1 MDFKVDLGKLTGT
14 ISGHDHVMS
23 ILAEQKAIVKGALN
37 ELYQGGWSGAARDK
51 FEAAHKTREE
61 KYTLLETEVKFMKE
75 VLTYVEKA
83 TAVSLKKDCE
93 NFINYIDRC
102 GIGNGVTGPDTGLIS
117 FYGDTAQINRNISNC
132 VDKDYKDILKNMD
145 TISDIISNLEFTSF
159 DIGGDI
165 SGIEKSISDQT
176 TSLTEF
182 EEAFNK
188 YYNGVNEL
196 ENKVC
201 GEFSKLSGITDY
213 KTFEKSSVITANGEI
228 DKNNLE
234 KMLKENSGELSDET
248 KETLIYL
255 CRVLGKDKF
264 NDLIKEIEADEKE
277 KQKQANINKDI
288 LNLLKDNI
296 KDGLKLDIL
305 GQAEDTIKNL
315 KSLYGDIGADE
326 YLKSNLGE
334 ENYNKLVAGIDLAE
348 GFIDDPLKDMNKL
361 NDYLEN
367 SETGQYLKENNK
379 LLYDKLKM
387 KLVRQEA
394 LTVDVIN
401 MGKGILSLH
410 DLLKYNN
417 DVNSDF
423 MEIQVEK
430 ALGINGMDNEAT
442 YKKALE
448 ANQKDMENAMNMSWD
463 IAKGIVPG
471 IINDVKNTLDPK
483 NAWDFFTNPDMKLED
498 AQKWS
503 QSAIN
508 TAMTVDGV
516 RAGLGFVKGKISGI
530 TKVGSEVGLETSLE
544 EGANASKTGKI
555 KAEIDTNLENIK
567 NEEISSADLELK
579 DINKEIEVDHIKNID
594 KSEIDINNK
603 EIEVEAPVKDEVE
616 TLKLGNNVEVETPV
630 IGNVVDTARE
640 TEVPKVDKEVV
651 KDIESENVKDGT
663 ESSKYSEISESHPI
677 VEDIKSDTS
686 IENIRK
692 NKDLILFEETFS
704 KAMKNENMM
713 MDEYIKLT
721 HTPMSELS
729 ETDIK
734 RIYAVNNS
742 VDNPTNATLMSKV
755 IPEKTY
761 LNCIENGKFSDT
773 VGNCVTRAQDMQD
786 CYTFDDYYNK
796 LGLNY
801 GDNPFD
807 TADKMYVMRYTSQ
820 DTEALV
826 TRSYGGTTLK
836 DVKAAQNVL
845 GLNENNTFLNSDPY
859 LGTGVTKD
867 VEGGIG
873 KMELMTIK
881 DNLGN
886 AQYCTVDDG
895 SAIYEVAR
903 ESNNERLIAIRYN
916 KRWWKVK

>member
-132 VDKDYKDILKNMD
+132 VDEDYKDILKNMD

-165 SGIEKSISDQT
+165 SDIEKSISDQT
-176 TSLTEF
+176 TSLTGF

-248 KETLIYL
+248 KQTFIYL

-264 NDLIKEIEADEKE
+264 NDLIKEIDADEKE

-296 KDGLKLDIL
+296 KDGLRLDIL
-305 GQAEDTIKNL
+305 GQAEDSIKNL

-326 YLKSNLGE
+326 YLKSELGE
-334 ENYNKLVAGIDLAE
+334 ENYNRLAAGIDLAE

-367 SETGQYLKENNK
+367 SEAGQYLKENNK
-379 LLYDKLKM
+379 LLYDRLKM

-430 ALGINGMDNEAT
+430 ALSINGMDDEAT

-463 IAKGIVPG
+463 TAKGIVPG

-503 QSAIN
+503 QSAVN

-516 RAGLGFVKGKISGI
+516 RAGFGFVKGKISGI
-530 TKVGSEVGLETSLE
+530 TKVGSEVGLESSLE

-555 KAEIDTNLENIK
+555 KAEIEEKIDTNLENIK

-579 DINKEIEVDHIKNID
+579 DINKEIEVDNIKNID

-616 TLKLGNNVEVETPV
+616 TSKLGNNVEVETPV
-630 IGNVVDTARE
+630 IGNAVDTARE
-640 TEVPKVDKEVV
+640 TEVPKVDKEVS
-651 KDIESENVKDGT
+651 KDIESENVKDGSDVVSNPVNSNLDVIKDIISKNGLTIDEFNKLRLTNASELT
-663 ESSKYSEISESHPI
+663 EEQVNTMKAIREAIPKIDNNTIIQKTIPEGDIEGYMSKGWNQIGGYVAKYDDVSHIKNYDDVVESFRLDYVTGDGIRPYPEGGNQYGYIKFKTKAADEISIPYGEIFGGTNTDGAPCTLNGFTAARNGGI
-677 VEDIKSDTS
+677 VPEW
-686 IENIRK
+686 
-692 NKDLILFEETFS
+692 ILD
-704 KAMKNENMM
+704 NRV
-713 MDEYIKLT
+713 
-721 HTPMSELS
+721 TPVKGSELH
-729 ETDIK
+729 
-734 RIYAVNNS
+734 
-742 VDNPTNATLMSKV
+742 KV
-755 IPEKTY
+755 I
-761 LNCIENGKFSDT
+761 NGKDT
-773 VGNCVTRAQDMQD
+773 VIGI
-786 CYTFDDYYNK
+786 FDGKN
-796 LGLNY
+796 
-801 GDNPFD
+801 FI
-807 TADKMYVMRYTSQ
+807 
-820 DTEALV
+820 
-826 TRSYGGTTLK
+826 
-836 DVKAAQNVL
+836 
-845 GLNENNTFLNSDPY
+845 
-859 LGTGVTKD
+859 
-867 VEGGIG
+867 GIG
-873 KMELMTIK
+873 
-881 DNLGN
+881 G
-886 AQYCTVDDG
+886 Q
-895 SAIYEVAR
+895 
-903 ESNNERLIAIRYN
+903 
-916 KRWWKVK
+916 

>member
-1 MDFKVDLGKLTGT
+1 MNFKVDLGKLTGT

-75 VLTYVEKA
+75 VLTYVEKV

-93 NFINYIDRC
+93 NFVNYIDRC

-132 VDKDYKDILKNMD
+132 VDEDYKDILKNMN
-145 TISDIISNLEFTSF
+145 TITDIISNLEFTAF

-165 SGIEKSISDQT
+165 SDIEKSISDQT
-176 TSLTEF
+176 TSLTGF

-248 KETLIYL
+248 KQTFIYL

-264 NDLIKEIEADEKE
+264 NDLIKEIDADEKE

-296 KDGLKLDIL
+296 KDGLRLDIL
-305 GQAEDTIKNL
+305 GQAEDSIKNL

-326 YLKSNLGE
+326 YLKSKLGE
-334 ENYNKLVAGIDLAE
+334 ENYNNLVSGINSAE
-348 GFIDDPLKDMNKL
+348 DFIDDPLKDMNKL

-430 ALGINGMDNEAT
+430 ALGINGMDDEDT

-448 ANQKDMENAMNMSWD
+448 ANQKDMENAMKLSWD
-463 IAKGIVPG
+463 TAKGIVPG

-516 RAGLGFVKGKISGI
+516 RAGFGFVKGKISGI
-530 TKVGSEVGLETSLE
+530 SKVGSEVGLETSLE
-544 EGANASKTGKI
+544 EGANASKAGKI

-579 DINKEIEVDHIKNID
+579 DINKEIEVDNIKNID

-603 EIEVEAPVKDEVE
+603 EIEVEVEGPVKDEVE
-616 TLKLGNNVEVETPV
+616 TTKLGNNVEVGTPV

-640 TEVPKVDKEVV
+640 TEVPKVDKEVS
-651 KDIESENVKDGT
+651 KDIESENVKDGIDGDRKST
-663 ESSKYSEISESHPI
+663 EKLGETIDKDICISLRTKLDDISSKVVGKIDLEGKVQQSDIEKYVSDMKNAYDNSSKVEKGDILVPESAEYLKNPPIALDADGVPYSDPNYKWPFNNGFKGKPMEIVPSVGDEFDRVGNENGRFVSPI
-677 VEDIKSDTS
+677 KDGVLIPKEKRALPYHFTEENIANEPSYNRYKVKRNFNELKDAINEYNNPKLSVEENEAMREEFMNEFQRNTRVSDTYTHEPGKTYS
-686 IENIRK
+686 GDIADAF
-692 NKDLILFEETFS
+692 KDNDGGGIQWEL
-704 KAMKNENMM
+704 
-713 MDEYIKLT
+713 
-721 HTPMSELS
+721 PMS
-729 ETDIK
+729 
-734 RIYAVNNS
+734 
-742 VDNPTNATLMSKV
+742 VDSLKQLGM
-755 IPEKTY
+755 I
-761 LNCIENGKFSDT
+761 
-773 VGNCVTRAQDMQD
+773 
-786 CYTFDDYYNK
+786 DYK
-796 LGLNY
+796 
-801 GDNPFD
+801 
-807 TADKMYVMRYTSQ
+807 
-820 DTEALV
+820 
-826 TRSYGGTTLK
+826 
-836 DVKAAQNVL
+836 
-845 GLNENNTFLNSDPY
+845 
-859 LGTGVTKD
+859 
-867 VEGGIG
+867 
-873 KMELMTIK
+873 
-881 DNLGN
+881 
-886 AQYCTVDDG
+886 
-895 SAIYEVAR
+895 
-903 ESNNERLIAIRYN
+903 
-916 KRWWKVK
+916 

>member
-1 MDFKVDLGKLTGT
+1 MEFKVDLGKLTGT
-14 ISGHDHVMS
+14 ISGYDHVMN
-23 ILAEQKAIVKGALN
+23 ILAEQKTIVKGALN
-37 ELYQGGWSGAARDK
+37 ELYEGGWSGAARDK
-51 FEAAHKTREE
+51 FEEAHKTREE

-83 TAVSLKKDCE
+83 TAVSLKRDCE
-93 NFINYIDRC
+93 NFVNYIDRC
-102 GIGNGVTGPDTGLIS
+102 GIGDGVTGPDTGLIS
-117 FYGDTAQINRNISNC
+117 FYGDTGQINRNISNC
-132 VDKDYKDILKNMD
+132 VDEDYKDILKNMD

-165 SGIEKSISDQT
+165 ADIEKSIRDQT
-176 TSLTEF
+176 TSLTGF

-248 KETLIYL
+248 KQTLIYL
-255 CRVLGKDKF
+255 RRVLGKDKF
-264 NDLIKEIEADEKE
+264 NDLIKEIEEDEKE

-296 KDGLKLDIL
+296 KDGLRLDIL

-326 YLKSNLGE
+326 YLKSELGE
-334 ENYNKLVAGIDLAE
+334 ENYNRLAAGIDSAE

-367 SETGQYLKENNK
+367 SEAGQYLKENNK

-417 DVNSDF
+417 DANSDF

-463 IAKGIVPG
+463 TAKGIVPG

-508 TAMTVDGV
+508 TAMTIDGARV
-516 RAGLGFVKGKISGI
+516 GFGFVKGKISGI

-544 EGANASKTGKI
+544 EGANASKIDKI

-616 TLKLGNNVEVETPV
+616 TSKLGNNVEVETPV
-630 IGNVVDTARE
+630 IGNVVDTARK
-640 TEVPKVDKEVV
+640 TEVPKVDKEVA

-663 ESSKYSEISESHPI
+663 TGVSKAGVGKTGEGIPLEEVRPDVLKQIHPDDNGAYGYLPNEGTAYHKPEYDFTDADWAKNMQNVRKDYLEASKQLEINIERMTLEGFSK
-677 VEDIKSDTS
+677 EDIAKHVVDARNQQKVTARANMTTEERVGLESRN
-686 IENIRK
+686 IEIYGNPIGPDSQWLFNKTKKKLIKEGTYINDDEIWSSVIK
-692 NKDLILFEETFS
+692 NSMKKDDVI
-704 KAMKNENMM
+704 N
-713 MDEYIKLT
+713 
-721 HTPMSELS
+721 
-729 ETDIK
+729 
-734 RIYAVNNS
+734 
-742 VDNPTNATLMSKV
+742 TL
-755 IPEKTY
+755 
-761 LNCIENGKFSDT
+761 
-773 VGNCVTRAQDMQD
+773 
-786 CYTFDDYYNK
+786 
-796 LGLNY
+796 LGL
-801 GDNPFD
+801 
-807 TADKMYVMRYTSQ
+807 
-820 DTEALV
+820 
-826 TRSYGGTTLK
+826 
-836 DVKAAQNVL
+836 
-845 GLNENNTFLNSDPY
+845 
-859 LGTGVTKD
+859 
-867 VEGGIG
+867 IH
-873 KMELMTIK
+873 
-881 DNLGN
+881 
-886 AQYCTVDDG
+886 
-895 SAIYEVAR
+895 
-903 ESNNERLIAIRYN
+903 
-916 KRWWKVK
+916 